1 MIVIINHNVPANAPL
16 IPACD
21 GVEDEKLV
29 KNSGVKCPTPLQVFE
44 SVMRQERLKQIQYMQ
59 RIAIY

>member
-29 KNSGVKCPTPLQVFE
+29 KNSGVKCPTPFT
-44 SVMRQERLKQIQYMQ
+44 SV
-59 RIAIY
+59 